1 MNASAVTVA
10 TGHVFPVS
18 LSTHAGT
25 GFVWGLSHLTGPVVL
40 VGMTLRPALSQ
51 LGGATV
57 TTFTFFA
64 ARAGEAEVAFELIR
78 PWGAGEVA
86 DKREFRIKVA
96 AAADAAMAQAAGLDS
111 FPALAFAECEGE
123 HAGKV
128 TLPSRH
134 NCIAE
139 YAVFPGE
146 KAAGCVLKYGFPV
159 YPLYAVLPPTESSGR
174 IIARYMAQPPAGK

>member
-1 MNASAVTVA
+1 MSASVLTVA

-25 GFVWGLSHLTGPVVL
+25 GFVWGLSHLIGPVVL
-40 VGMTLRPALSQ
+40 VGVTVRPALSQ
-51 LGGATV
+51 VGEATIS
-57 TTFTFFA
+57 TFTFFA
-64 ARAGEAEVAFELIR
+64 ARAGEAEIAFELIR
-78 PWGAGEVA
+78 PWGTGEIA
-86 DKREFRIKVA
+86 DKRDFRIKVVA
-96 AAADAAMAQAAGLDS
+96 ATDAAMEQAAGLES

-123 HAGKV
+123 DAGKV
-128 TLPSRH
+128 SLPSRH

-146 KAAGCVLKYGFPV
+146 KAAGCVLKYGFPIHPV
-159 YPLYAVLPPTESSGR
+159 YAVLPPTGPSGP